1 MAAGDPIVSIGVVKI
16 LEASGAS
23 ITSGAVVQADDA
35 AYVLATDAANWPD
48 AEFVLTGT
56 FGTSP
61 TEGRTLNLMARPM
74 AIDSLNNAEI
84 PEAGRPTWY
93 VGCFVVNNINTA
105 QTMQLQGGVAY
116 DLPRNAQYF
125 IHNGT
130 DQTLSAGWVLK
141 ATPRNIIPA
150 TS

>member
-1 MAAGDPIVSIGVVKI
+1 MAAGDPIVAVGATKT
-16 LEASGAS
+16 LEANGAS

-35 AYVLATDAANWPD
+35 AYVLATDAAGWPD
-48 AEFVLTGT
+48 AEYVLTAT
-56 FGTSP
+56 FGTAP

-74 AIDSLNNAEI
+74 ALDGAANAEV

-93 VGCFVVNNINTA
+93 VGSFVANNVTSA

-130 DQTLSAGWVLK
+130 DQTVSAGWVLK
-141 ATPRNIIPA
+141 VTPRNVIPA
-150 TS
+150 TA